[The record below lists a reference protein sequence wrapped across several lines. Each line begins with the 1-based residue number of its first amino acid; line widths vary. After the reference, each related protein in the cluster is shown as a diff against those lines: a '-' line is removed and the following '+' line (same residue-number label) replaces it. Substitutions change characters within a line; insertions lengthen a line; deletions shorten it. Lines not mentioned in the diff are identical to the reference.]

1 MTEHVAVDRKHP
13 SASVKK
19 EDAMADK
26 ETLDIDVFKAVTRA
40 IAQSDQLDLMAD
52 HLTRLLVGALGIK
65 GCTIF
70 ALDIDTDELEILATF
85 GLSAEYVNKGP
96 VLSAKSL
103 RRSRGG
109 EPVIISDIEASDQ
122 LQYPENALAEGIRA
136 IVSIPIKIY
145 DRVIGDVRLYHSA
158 PWAVSDNDVDSLM
171 LLGELVGLAMQ
182 YTRVLNALQ
191 AVRDTIDDVHS
202 VWLNP

>member
-1 MTEHVAVDRKHP
+1 
-13 SASVKK
+13 
-19 EDAMADK
+19 MAEK

-70 ALDIDTDELEILATF
+70 ALDIDTDELEILASF

-103 RRSRGG
+103 RRAKSG
-109 EPVIISDIEASDQ
+109 EPVIVSDIETSDQ

-145 DRVIGDVRLYHSA
+145 NRVIGDVRLYHGS
-158 PWAVSDNDVDSLM
+158 PWAVSDNDIDSLM

-191 AVRDTIDDVHS
+191 GVRDTIDDVHS
-202 VWLNP
+202 VWLNQ

>member
-1 MTEHVAVDRKHP
+1 LPV
-13 SASVKK
+13 SAGVYVNK

-70 ALDIDTDELEILATF
+70 ALNIDTDELEILATF
-85 GLSAEYVNKGP
+85 GLSSEYVNKGP

-103 RRSRGG
+103 GRSRSG
-109 EPVIISDIEASDQ
+109 EAVIVEDIETSDQ
-122 LQYPENALAEGIRA
+122 LQYPENALAEGIRS

-145 DRVIGDVRLYHSA
+145 DRVIGDVRLYHRA
-158 PWAVSDNDVDSLM
+158 PWEVSDKDVDSLL

-191 AVRDTIDDVHS
+191 AVRDTVDDVHS
-202 VWLNP
+202 VWLND

>member
-1 MTEHVAVDRKHP
+1 
-13 SASVKK
+13 
-19 EDAMADK
+19 MADK
-26 ETLDIDVFKAVTRA
+26 ETLDIDVFKAVTLA
-40 IAQSDQLDLMAD
+40 IAQSDQLDMMGE

-85 GLSAEYVNKGP
+85 GLSSDYVNKGP

-103 RRSRGG
+103 RRSRSG
-109 EPVIISDIEASDQ
+109 EPVIVSDIETSDQ

-136 IVSIPIKIY
+136 IVSVPIKIY
-145 DRVIGDVRLYHSA
+145 DRLIGDVRLYHSS
-158 PWAVSDNDVDSLM
+158 PWAVSENDVDSLM